1 MNESFQHIQPGA
13 AGSRQG
19 LPVSRR
25 FPRLPW
31 WLGQILP
38 APRSRVGPPGSR
50 GAPLSRA
57 LAPVAPQA
65 DRSPPV
71 ASLPDRPPGRG
82 EARRMLEARGGKREK
97 HRGKVLNTQSDTRR
111 YGAPLP
117 TASMPLANS
126 IMPLS
131 PVLPASRAWRSI
143 QVGQPTLP
151 NELAGLVAAL
161 DAEAEFKS
169 QPGSRSPTIVPSQPP
184 HPQLEL
190 ESDRHREYSIELAR

>member
-1 MNESFQHIQPGA
+1 MQPGA
-13 AGSRQG
+13 AGPSRG
-19 LPVSRR
+19 LPASRR

-38 APRSRVGPPGSR
+38 APRSGAAPPGRR
-50 GAPLSRA
+50 GAPLPRA
-57 LAPVAPQA
+57 LALVAPQA

-82 EARRMLEARGGKREK
+82 EARRMLEARGGKRER
-97 HRGKVLNTQSDTRR
+97 HRGKVLNTQFDARR

-117 TASMPLANS
+117 TASTPLANS

-151 NELAGLVAAL
+151 NEPAGPVAAL

-169 QPGSRSPTIVPSQPP
+169 QPGSRSTTIVPSQPP
-184 HPQLEL
+184 RGEVEL
-190 ESDRHREYSIELAR
+190 ESDGHREYSIELAR